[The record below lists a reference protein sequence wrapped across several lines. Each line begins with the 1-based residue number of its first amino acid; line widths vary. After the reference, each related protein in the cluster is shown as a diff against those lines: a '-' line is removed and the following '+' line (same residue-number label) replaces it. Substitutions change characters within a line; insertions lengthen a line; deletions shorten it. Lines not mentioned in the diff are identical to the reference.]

1 MDVLD
6 AATLETLR
14 SLQDDGDDDL
24 VADLIDLFFQDAP
37 ARVSGMHAAIVREDW
52 STVASCAHSLKGSC
66 GSLGALQLAQLCAR
80 LEQVGRAAGPRPVAE
95 ALFREIEGHYELV
108 CAALRRERDAVM
120 PTVVPESGY
129 TKRM

>member
-37 ARVSGMHAAIVREDW
+37 ARVAGMHAAIVREDW
-52 STVASCAHSLKGSC
+52 PALASCAHSLKGSC

-80 LEQVGRAAGPRPVAE
+80 LEQVGRAAGPRAVAE
-95 ALFREIEGHYELV
+95 AMYHEIEEHYELV
-108 CAALRRERDAVM
+108 CAALQRERNAVM
-120 PTVVPESGY
+120 PTIMPDGGSP
-129 TKRM
+129 KRM